1 MRPACIHRFFYLSFF
16 LLLTLAC
23 TSPQKMMDQGN
34 YYDAV
39 ISSVEKLKSNP
50 NNEGARETL
59 KQAYPLAMN
68 DLLDKIDNESLV
80 NPQFQNTNKILH
92 YNRLNEIYKK
102 IQESPA
108 AIKTIDNPQKYYAE
122 VNALLPLAAEEQYS
136 AGLNLMSRPGRENSK
151 AAYEY
156 FLKASNFVPNYKD
169 VEEKLDQSY
178 EMALLKVY
186 TELRPVDSKLY
197 KLSADVFYKEVINTL
212 NQIENDRLIR
222 FIFEKDATQYK
233 AGDFDQRLTIRFEDF
248 MVGQTHTNE
257 RVENI
262 VLDSVII
269 GQTKLRDGTYR
280 DVYGTVK
287 AELTSYRM
295 EVISKGFISLNIE
308 SQYPQSKNML
318 SRDFPGEYVWF
329 HEWAKYKGDNRALS
343 PAQQELCSRSYIN
356 PIPPQQMF
364 VEFTKPIYGQ
374 LSTTLRQFYSSY

>member
-1 MRPACIHRFFYLSFF
+1 MRPANMQRFYHLTFILFI
-16 LLLTLAC
+16 TLAC

-39 ISSVEKLKSNP
+39 MSSVEKLKSNP
-50 NNEGARETL
+50 NNEGAKETL
-59 KQAYPLAMN
+59 KQAYPLAVS

-92 YNRLNEIYKK
+92 YNRLNDIYKK

-122 VNALLPLAAEEQYS
+122 VNKLLPLAAEEQYS
-136 AGLNLMSRPGRENSK
+136 AGLNLLSSPGRENSK
-151 AAYEY
+151 AAYDC

-178 EMALLKVY
+178 EKALLKVY
-186 TELRPVDSKLY
+186 TELKPVNSQVY

-212 NQIENDRLIR
+212 NQIERDRLIR
-222 FIFEKDATQYK
+222 FVFEKDATQYK
-233 AGDFDQRLTIRFEDF
+233 SSDFDQRLTIRFEDF
-248 MVGQTHTNE
+248 VVGQTHTKE

-262 VLDSVII
+262 VSDSIKI
-269 GQTKLRDGTYR
+269 GQTKGRDGTYK
-280 DVYGTVK
+280 DVYGIVK

-308 SQYPQSKNML
+308 AQYPQAKNRL
-318 SRDFPGEYVWF
+318 NRDFHGEYIWF
-329 HEWAKYKGDNRALS
+329 HEWGKYKGDSRALT
-343 PAQQELCSRSYIN
+343 PAQLELCNRSYIN

-374 LSTTLRQFYSSY
+374 LSTALRQFYSSY